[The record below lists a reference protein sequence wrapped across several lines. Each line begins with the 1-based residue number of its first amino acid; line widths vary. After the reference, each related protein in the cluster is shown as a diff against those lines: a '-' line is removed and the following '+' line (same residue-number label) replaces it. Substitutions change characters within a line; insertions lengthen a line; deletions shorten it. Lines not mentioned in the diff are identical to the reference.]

1 VKGHR
6 QILVIQAPTN
16 LSGPEIAS
24 KVSVS
29 VNTVNTDVRN
39 INAKLQAPRSGEG
52 HALIC
57 KLGAW
62 KGSAPVHRVGASA
75 KHNRDDG
82 DGRRERH
89 ASSGH
94 TPVCRSG

>member
-39 INAKLQAPRSGEG
+39 IDAKLQAPRSGGG
-52 HALIC
+52 HTLIC
-57 KLGAW
+57 QASRRMEGFGPGAPGW
-62 KGSAPVHRVGASA
+62 GIGEAQS
-75 KHNRDDG
+75 
-82 DGRRERH
+82 
-89 ASSGH
+89 
-94 TPVCRSG
+94 

>member
-52 HALIC
+52 HTLIC
-57 KLGAW
+57 QAGRMEGFGPGAPGW
-62 KGSAPVHRVGASA
+62 GIGKAQS
-75 KHNRDDG
+75 
-82 DGRRERH
+82 
-89 ASSGH
+89 
-94 TPVCRSG
+94 